1 MKIPKKLY
9 DILYSLFDEDEVD
22 INNVE
27 SYKLS
32 TKNHIVRGWIR
43 FRKPLTKEGYNVVMF
58 AFHER
63 DSEDGKKELNL
74 IEYDFLMG

>member
-9 DILYSLFDEDEVD
+9 DILYSLLDKDEID
-22 INNVE
+22 IRLVE

-32 TKNHIVRGWIR
+32 TKNHIIRGWVK
-43 FRKPLTKEGYNVVMF
+43 FSKPLTKEGYNVIMF

-63 DSEDGKKELNL
+63 VNEQGQKDLTL
-74 IEYDFLMG
+74 IEYDFLVG